1 MYSYVS
7 MKVPSW
13 LNITAIV
20 DTKIAGIGALVI
32 ILVVILISF
41 LPQVQPQNKALKAK
55 QGFSGSCDSNVV
67 LDTSKNGMFPY
78 STSPIDSLDQYEVD
92 VVFQNEGD
100 RELKKQQINQLS
112 RQFPLDWSFYPP
124 NSSKFQSE
132 QAKYIEGFSTQSSAE
147 DMNAPYKEIGDGNLV
162 PPDTLE
168 MEKEEQKILATYTPQ
183 KTADLTKYDLDDAQ
197 GLVAK
202 IYQKKGMIP
211 TVVSKGQNVFEVV
224 STRNVNEKI
233 EYEDDL
239 HDAPASSSPL
249 TSAGEATIEV
259 PAVATKTA
267 AGLDPFY
274 EPTTQTRSDRSDYQ
288 RWTPGLERM
297 FAPTYPTKDWVNGD
311 SYNGNTSYDSTAS
324 QNQQPSQ
331 PKASY
336 GEPSK
341 GTLGPSTAGSS
352 AQGAI
357 AYSKMIGRQS

>member
-13 LNITAIV
+13 LNITSIV

-41 LPQVQPQNKALKAK
+41 LPQVQPKNTALKPS
-55 QGFSGSCDSNVV
+55 QGFTGSCDKNVV

-100 RELKKQQINQLS
+100 RELKQQQINQLS

-147 DMNAPYKEIGDGNLV
+147 DLNAPYKEIGDGNLV

-168 MEKEEQKILATYTPQ
+168 MEKEEQKILATYAPQ

-197 GLVAK
+197 DLVAK

-239 HDAPASSSPL
+239 QDAPASSSPL
-249 TSAGEATIEV
+249 MSAGEATIEV

-297 FAPTYPTKDWVNGD
+297 FAPTYPTKDWINGD

-331 PKASY
+331 PKPSY

-341 GTLGPSTAGSS
+341 GSLGPSTAGTS
-352 AQGAI
+352 AQGAV
-357 AYSKMIGRQS
+357 AYSRMVGPK